1 MLFIQQT
8 FRAGF
13 CAVTQ
18 VSRPPAMTELAEHMF
33 ILGGIALSEN
43 DPLESN
49 GTRTRN
55 DVWKTQNG
63 LAWEKVLPTSGESM
77 PWGAR
82 GFHSCVTWHD
92 LEDKSRWIGSDDQ
105 SPRIFITGGGYFG
118 RNRNNE
124 VRELE
129 SYTDTW
135 YSHNASDWVK
145 VNYEEGSIYRN
156 NLYSS
161 NEWTETSID
170 GRKIYRGKWGHTLET
185 FHVSEGSDEDED
197 SETSKKIPSLFVI
210 GGKLEGEHLVN
221 DVFVSKRGIH
231 CEKSGIT
238 CSRNG
243 YCGETG
249 CECHSGDSY
258 CSHAKMAL
266 LPT

>member
-18 VSRPPAMTELAEHMF
+18 VSRPPATELGGNSTATEHMF

-118 RNRNNE
+118 RNG
-124 VRELE
+124 LE

-161 NEWTETSID
+161 NEWTETRID
-170 GRKIYRGKWGHTLET
+170 GRKIYRGKWGHTLEA